1 MLWLILGWRGGKTK
15 ENEGREERQE
25 RCVFLITSPRDF
37 RCGGE
42 GEINNFV
49 YRVCV
54 ALLFHFVAS
63 FVPSFFPPLLMNKRD
78 D

>member
-1 MLWLILGWRGGKTK
+1 MRRGGGKKTK
-15 ENEGREERQE
+15 EKKEGEKGES
-25 RCVFLITSPRDF
+25 CVFLITSPRDF

-63 FVPSFFPPLLMNKRD
+63 FVPSFIFFFLFFSSAD
-78 D
+78 E